1 MCYNK
6 VRVGDNMKKLPEY
19 QFNDYIEKY
28 FDYLTY
34 ERKLSS
40 NTIASYKNDLKSFDK
55 FFKSK
60 IINNK
65 YEDIEAYLKSIHDLN
80 AKSVA
85 HQITVINSLYE
96 FLIKDGYIDN
106 NPCENIVTPKLDK
119 RLPKF
124 LTEEEID
131 KLLDISLNTSYD
143 YRNKAMLELLY
154 ATGLRI
160 SELLNLELKDI
171 DLKNAFV
178 RVMGKGK
185 KERIVPIGDVAIKHM
200 EKYLKDYRASLLKNK
215 NSDYVFISNATTKM
229 TRQGFFKIIK
239 IECQKKNINKDISPH
254 TIRHSFATHLL
265 NHGADLRVIQDLL
278 GHEDI
283 STTQIYTHVA
293 NEKLKEEY
301 MLHPRSEIKK

>member
-6 VRVGDNMKKLPEY
+6 VRVGGKVKKLPEY
-19 QFNDYIEKY
+19 KFNSYIEKY
-28 FDYLTY
+28 FDYLKY
-34 ERKLSS
+34 ERKLSN
-40 NTIASYKNDLKSFDK
+40 NTIASYKNDLKAFDK
-55 FFKSK
+55 FFNSK

-65 YEDIEAYLKSIHDLN
+65 YEDIEKYLKSIHNLSS
-80 AKSVA
+80 KSVA

-96 FLIKDGYIDN
+96 FLIKDGYIDI

-131 KLLDISLNTSYD
+131 KILDISLNTAYD

-160 SELLNLELKDI
+160 SELLNLELNDI

-185 KERIVPIGDVAIKHM
+185 KERIVPIGDVAIKYM
-200 EKYLKDYRASLLKNK
+200 EIYLNEYRPILLKNK
-215 NSDYVFISNATTKM
+215 NSDYIFISNATTKM

-239 IECQKKNINKDISPH
+239 AECQKKGIDKDISPH

-301 MLHPRSEIKK
+301 KFHPRSEIKK

>member
-6 VRVGDNMKKLPEY
+6 VRVGGKVKKLPEY
-19 QFNDYIEKY
+19 KFNSYIEKY
-28 FDYLTY
+28 FDYLKY
-34 ERKLSS
+34 ERKLSN

-55 FFKSK
+55 FFNSK

-65 YEDIEAYLKSIHDLN
+65 YEDIEKYLKSIHDLSS
-80 AKSVA
+80 KSVA

-96 FLIKDGYIDN
+96 FLIKDGYIDI
-106 NPCENIVTPKLDK
+106 NPCENIITPKLDK
-119 RLPKF
+119 RLPNF
-124 LTEEEID
+124 LTEEEIN
-131 KLLDISLNTSYD
+131 KLLNIDLKTVYD

-160 SELLNLELKDI
+160 SELLNLELNAI
-171 DLKNAFV
+171 DLNNAFV

-185 KERIVPIGDVAIKHM
+185 KERIVPIGDIAIKYM
-200 EKYLKDYRASLLKNK
+200 EIYLNNYRSILLKNK
-215 NSDYVFISNATTKM
+215 TSEYVFISNATTKM

-239 IECQKKNINKDISPH
+239 EECKKKHIDKDISPH

-301 MLHPRSEIKK
+301 MYHPRSQIK

>member
-6 VRVGDNMKKLPEY
+6 VRVGVVMKKLPEY
-19 QFNDYIEKY
+19 KFNSYIEKY

-34 ERKLSS
+34 EKKLSN

-65 YEDIEAYLKSIHDLN
+65 YEDIEKYLKSIYNLKS
-80 AKSVA
+80 KSVA

-96 FLIKDGYIDN
+96 FLIKDGYIDS
-106 NPCENIVTPKLDK
+106 NPCENIVTPKLDR
-119 RLPKF
+119 RLPNF

-131 KLLDISLNTSYD
+131 KLLDVSLNTSFD

-185 KERIVPIGDVAIKHM
+185 KERIVPIGDVAIKYM
-200 EKYLKDYRASLLKNK
+200 QKYLDIYRPLLLKNK

-239 IECQKKNINKDISPH
+239 GECQKKNIDKDISPH

-301 MLHPRSEIKK
+301 KLHPRSEIKK